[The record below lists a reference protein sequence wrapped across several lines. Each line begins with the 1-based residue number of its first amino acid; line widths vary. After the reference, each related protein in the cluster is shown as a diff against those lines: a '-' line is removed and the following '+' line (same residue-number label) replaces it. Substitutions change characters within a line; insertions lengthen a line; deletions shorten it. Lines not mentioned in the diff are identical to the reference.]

1 MNGTLNLVAHLGGC
15 GLLIEATR
23 VDSVVDVDTLVPV
36 PGVSP
41 AVLGLAAMRSRVATV
56 IDARRLLG
64 LPAAA
69 AATATGRA
77 VVTAVD
83 GHLYAI
89 AVDTLEDVARFE
101 IEPVPPG
108 MSAVSQVVCGVAEGE
123 GETLL
128 ALDIDRLIAAVDG
141 HVNVK
146 LTPAD
151 PCRGGQNNG

>member
-1 MNGTLNLVAHLGGC
+1 MSELHLIAHVGGC
-15 GLLIEATR
+15 GLLIEAAR
-23 VDSVVDVDTLVPV
+23 IDSVVDVETLVSV

-56 IDARRLLG
+56 IDARRVLG
-64 LPAAA
+64 LPASGDGACS
-69 AATATGRA
+69 GRA

-89 AVDTLEDVARFE
+89 AVDTLEDVARFA

-108 MSAVSQVVCGVAEGE
+108 MAGVSQVVRGVAEGE

-128 ALDIDRLIAAVDG
+128 ALDIDRLIGAVDD
-141 HVNVK
+141 HLNVK
-146 LTPAD
+146 LTPAEA
-151 PCRGGQNNG
+151 CRTPQHNG